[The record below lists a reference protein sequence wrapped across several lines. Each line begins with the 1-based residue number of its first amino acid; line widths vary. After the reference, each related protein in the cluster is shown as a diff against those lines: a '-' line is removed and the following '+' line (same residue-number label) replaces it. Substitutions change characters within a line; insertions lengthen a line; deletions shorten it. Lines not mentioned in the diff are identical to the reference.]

1 MTLYGQD
8 AFNFYMEGARRNCC
22 YRVFPMDVSQL
33 AHGLENIYTY
43 RHRSDIAP
51 ASEDL
56 GFAIGKVKET

>member
-8 AFNFYMEGARRNCC
+8 AFNFYMEGAKLNSY
-22 YRVFPMDVSQL
+22 YRVFPMNVSQL

-43 RHRSDIAP
+43 RHRSDISP
-51 ASEDL
+51 LSEDL